1 MLHRHILATI
11 IILLLV
17 SPLRG
22 AEYYYEFNANCQ
34 KAYEHYM
41 ALRFT
46 EGNNTINAEIKAHP
60 QNLMA
65 VYISN
70 YADCMLLLFNGDP
83 RDYDKY
89 YHHLAKRQEL
99 LSKGSAASPWYRLT
113 KAALYMQ
120 WAFVHVRMGE
130 NFKAATTFRKSY
142 LLLKENDRLFPD
154 FDYNDIFLGV
164 EEAVAGTVPDDY
176 KWIAAIFGM
185 KGDVKKGVAK
195 LDAFVRKHTIQEPLY
210 YDALLF
216 NTYLKFYLMSQQ
228 EEVWRT
234 VNSATFPVKNNLLF
248 SFVKANIALNYRK
261 AEEALITI
269 RQMQQI
275 QGYYSIPAFDY
286 EMGSALVHKADD
298 NAMFYMQRFVA
309 NYKGNLFVKDAY
321 YKMAC
326 MQYAE
331 GHLKEAA
338 SYRQKIAGAGSTDV
352 DADRRAERFAKE
364 DMWPNL
370 VLLKASWMIDG
381 GYYTKALALLG
392 NYKEADFSSIPEAA
406 EYNLRMG
413 RIYDELGD
421 DNKALQYYARA
432 MYVGGARK
440 EYFAARASLQ
450 AAFIYER
457 KGNRQQAI
465 HYFNQCLEMP
475 VQDYKNAIKQ
485 QAKAGIN
492 RLNIK

>member
-1 MLHRHILATI
+1 
-11 IILLLV
+11 
-17 SPLRG
+17 
-22 AEYYYEFNANCQ
+22 
-34 KAYEHYM
+34 
-41 ALRFT
+41 
-46 EGNNTINAEIKAHP
+46 
-60 QNLMA
+60 
-65 VYISN
+65 
-70 YADCMLLLFNGDP
+70 
-83 RDYDKY
+83 
-89 YHHLAKRQEL
+89 
-99 LSKGSAASPWYRLT
+99 
-113 KAALYMQ
+113 
-120 WAFVHVRMGE
+120 
-130 NFKAATTFRKSY
+130 
-142 LLLKENDRLFPD
+142 
-154 FDYNDIFLGV
+154 
-164 EEAVAGTVPDDY
+164 
-176 KWIAAIFGM
+176 
-185 KGDVKKGVAK
+185 
-195 LDAFVRKHTIQEPLY
+195 
-210 YDALLF
+210 
-216 NTYLKFYLMSQQ
+216 MSQQ